1 MFKCLYW
8 IYITPLLNEHV
19 ICLYLRL
26 FMTISCRNPGKS
38 KEFAYLCSCTHT
50 HTHTHTHRFFH
61 ISHQISLMW
70 TSALKTSLALY
81 KPSLWRDTF
90 TMIPYYSLLYLLWC
104 SLLNIKYPCSD
115 NWHVHL
121 SPLIKSQLACQGIGL
136 IRCNRGLM
144 NCPRFKASTH
154 TIFRHIFSHN
164 STCAD
169 TGPKTAFMFCICL
182 STFN

>member
-1 MFKCLYW
+1 ML
-8 IYITPLLNEHV
+8 
-19 ICLYLRL
+19 
-26 FMTISCRNPGKS
+26 
-38 KEFAYLCSCTHT
+38 FAYFYDFFFKGFGQILWPIYAEIQVNPKSFHTLCSCTQ
-50 HTHTHTHRFFH
+50 THTHTHRFFH

-70 TSALKTSLALY
+70 TSASKTSLALY
-81 KPSLWRDTF
+81 KLSLWQDTF
-90 TMIPYYSLLYLLWC
+90 TMIPYYYLLYLLWC

-144 NCPRFKASTH
+144 NCPQIKASTRP
-154 TIFRHIFSHN
+154 IFLHIFSHN
-164 STCAD
+164 STWAD

>member
-1 MFKCLYW
+1 MCLLDIYYAFIKQACYLFIFETFHDHLMQKSRW
-8 IYITPLLNEHV
+8 IQRVCIPYAAI
-19 ICLYLRL
+19 
-26 FMTISCRNPGKS
+26 
-38 KEFAYLCSCTHT
+38 HT
-50 HTHTHTHRFFH
+50 HTLRFFH